1 VHGFAQQEG
10 KTEGEGVPGGARRR
24 RRDRRR
30 PEHLAQAAATAAQA
44 SPRERERARAGVANW
59 RWKKKRQVACRAGP
73 RDCVISR
80 SVSPCPLF
88 LRLLMKKI
96 IL

>member
-44 SPRERERARAGVANW
+44 SPRERERTLGWRTGDGRRNGRLRVGPARGTV
-59 RWKKKRQVACRAGP
+59 
-73 RDCVISR
+73 
-80 SVSPCPLF
+80 LF
-88 LRLLMKKI
+88 QGQSHHVRCF
-96 IL
+96 

>member
-44 SPRERERARAGVANW
+44 SPRPTSERAGAWGGDGRRKAGCSIQAEAARV
-59 RWKKKRQVACRAGP
+59 RVGP
-73 RDCVISR
+73 A
-80 SVSPCPLF
+80 
-88 LRLLMKKI
+88 
-96 IL
+96 